1 MMENKTFK
9 ARAQGF
15 HGPITVTTEME
26 NDRIKKV
33 SAEGIQ
39 ADTVGSLSANRMIEK
54 INDKKSVEIDAV
66 TGATFS
72 SSAVLKAA
80 KKSIELAKGK
90 ITPEEANDLRR
101 EPSDQVTVPS
111 YPKVHSNRIYESDVE
126 FADEYDVIIVG
137 SGVTGLS
144 AAIESARNG
153 AKTVLFEKAGMIG
166 GTSNFSHGIIQAAGT
181 TQQKEYTDYQE
192 DNAQK
197 HTAEYLQAGEGHV
210 DKELIEDF
218 TKDAANTITWLS
230 EIGINWV
237 DVYGHK
243 SIPYE
248 KKANFADRIHVY
260 ENGGHNG
267 AGVIMTSK
275 MLDVAIKAGVTIK
288 YDSPVVG
295 LVASSRHDNDIT
307 GVVVN
312 HEGQEIAYRA
322 LKGTV
327 LATASID
334 HNEKLAKELSPWQ
347 YRDIKSGVLLTS
359 KYNTG
364 DGIVLGMVNGAAL
377 NGIGG
382 VMSADFKFGVGFST
396 QVTTFP
402 AFYVNG
408 FGKRYVNEDSTYGY
422 LTRANYEQET
432 NLGKPTWLVFGSNT
446 LGEGAM
452 PYTTEKDMQGDLAK
466 GRLFKADTIE
476 ALAEKIDVSSENL
489 ATTVNTWNENAS
501 QNIDPEF
508 GRQQGVVPLRA
519 PFYAYQ
525 NRDMNI
531 GSIGGLKVNASLQ
544 VLNQND
550 QPINGLY
557 AAGLN
562 AGGIIGSY
570 YAGSGTALGVGLHQG
585 RKVGR
590 ILAIK

>member
-1 MMENKTFK
+1 MSKMFK
-9 ARAQGF
+9 AVAQGF
-15 HGPITVTTEME
+15 HGPITVTSEID
-26 NDRIKKV
+26 NGKIKDI

-39 ADTVGSLSANRMIEK
+39 PDTVGTLSAKRMVEK
-54 INDKKSVEIDAV
+54 IKEEKSVNIDAV

-80 KKSIELAKGK
+80 KKSMELAEGK
-90 ITPEEANDLRR
+90 ITAAEANDLKQ
-101 EPSDQVTVPS
+101 EPIDKVTVPT
-111 YPKVHSNRIYESDVE
+111 YAKVHTNRIYASDVK
-126 FADEYDVIIVG
+126 FVDEYDVIIAG

-181 TQQKEYTDYQE
+181 KQQKEHTKYQK
-192 DNAQK
+192 DDSQK
-197 HTAEYLQAGEGHV
+197 HAREYLQAGEGHV
-210 DKELIEDF
+210 DEELVRDF
-218 TKDAANTITWLS
+218 TDDAANTIAWLS

-248 KKANFADRIHVY
+248 NQKDFADRIHVY
-260 ENGGHNG
+260 DHGGHNG

-275 MLDVAIKAGVTIK
+275 MLNAAKDAGVIIK

-295 LVASSRHDNDIT
+295 LVTKNLHDNEIL

-312 HEGQEIAYRA
+312 HHGQEKAYRA

-334 HNEKLAKELSPWQ
+334 HNEQLAKELSPWQ
-347 YRDIKSGVLLTS
+347 YRDIKKNVLLTS
-359 KYNTG
+359 KYDTG
-364 DGIVLGMVNGAAL
+364 DGIILGMTNGAAL

-382 VMSADFKFGVGFST
+382 VMSADFKFGIGFST
-396 QVTTFP
+396 QVITPP
-402 AFYVNG
+402 AFYING
-408 FGKRYVNEDSTYGY
+408 LGKRYVNEDSTYGY

-432 NLGKPTWLVFGSNT
+432 SLGKPTWLVFGQNT
-446 LGEGAM
+446 VDEKNL
-452 PYTTEKDMQGDLAK
+452 PYETEEEIQKDISR
-466 GRLFKADTIE
+466 GRLIKAATAEELAQKIEVSDQNLTDTLTIWNQN
-476 ALAEKIDVSSENL
+476 AKEKK
-489 ATTVNTWNENAS
+489 
-501 QNIDPEF
+501 DPAF
-508 GRQQGVVPLRA
+508 GRRQGIEPLET
-519 PFYAYQ
+519 PLYAYK
-525 NRDMNI
+525 NHDMNI
-531 GSIGGLKVNASLQ
+531 GSIGGLKVNVNLQ
-544 VLNQND
+544 VIDNGH
-550 QPINGLY
+550 QPIEGLY
-557 AAGLN
+557 AAGQN

-590 ILAIK
+590 QLALKK